1 MYKSCGWL
9 ISLEHELVLFAW
21 RMLQNQLRATCG
33 LCTSLKTVHDASHLN
48 DEDNLVRSRS
58 AEAHLMSP
66 RIHTT
71 HRLTVQR
78 AAQPP
83 MVTMP

>member
-1 MYKSCGWL
+1 MRSAC
-9 ISLEHELVLFAW
+9 
-21 RMLQNQLRATCG
+21 N
-33 LCTSLKTVHDASHLN
+33 TSN
-48 DEDNLVRSRS
+48 DNLVRSRS

-83 MVTMP
+83 MSLVWNRAYVL